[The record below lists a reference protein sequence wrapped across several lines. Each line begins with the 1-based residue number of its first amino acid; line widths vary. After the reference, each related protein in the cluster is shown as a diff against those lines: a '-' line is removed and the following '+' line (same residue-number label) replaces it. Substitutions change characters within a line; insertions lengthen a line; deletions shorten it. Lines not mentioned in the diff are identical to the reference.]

1 MTDQTRDFNILSQ
14 EFKKSN
20 ASKES
25 INKLYDLVYELNGRK
40 RNLEENYI
48 LASTHR
54 LLGNRHEAKK
64 ILEKVL
70 ESCVGRQKERPLKLL
85 QEIVHENKN
94 FPRKDRIYRDL
105 RDAKKIKKAPALSF
119 DDFITRQDH
128 EEFITSLS
136 GNVKNIVIFNKH
148 VETSSVN
155 IFSKKIPDELFILN
169 LIYYFE
175 WLAGIKA
182 DLMAFYEKPKA
193 ILRLDMIVPLG
204 LTDLTSGTSTSSL
217 IIREQ
222 LKPICLYR
230 IITIITQDFL
240 SVSGRMSSRILNMTR
255 FYKSFTIW
263 LHHSWIRLLLKTLF
277 LPSLYHHLKQ

>member
-1 MTDQTRDFNILSQ
+1 MTDLTRDFNILSQ

-155 IFSKKIPDELFILN
+155 IFSKKIPDELFILK

-175 WLAGIKA
+175 WLSGIKA
-182 DLMAFYEKPKA
+182 DLMAFYEKTESDFKIGHDSA
-193 ILRLDMIVPLG
+193 AWFDGLDIWGVDIIINDQG
-204 LTDLTSGTSTSSL
+204 TIETDLLIQDYYNHNSGFCLSL
-217 IIREQ
+217 REDVITD
-222 LKPICLYR
+222 LEYDPIL
-230 IITIITQDFL
+230 
-240 SVSGRMSSRILNMTR
+240 
-255 FYKSFTIW
+255 
-263 LHHSWIRLLLKTLF
+263 
-277 LPSLYHHLKQ
+277 